1 MELTTRYNKIGT
13 NELNPRKYVDQW
25 LALDEA
31 AKNEIIELLKNNPAG
46 RYIEFARVYEDGFDN
61 PDAEAS
67 LDQTIDALTGDE
79 DALDVVGVGLNSD
92 DRLVFRAT
100 KWFNGNTIIYNND
113 DWFEPDKFT
122 HCYCELNEYVANNLK
137 YATQEPLSRDGED

>member
-46 RYIEFARVYEDGFDN
+46 RYIEFARVFEDGFDD

-67 LDQTIDALTGDE
+67 LDQTIDALTGMK
-79 DALDVVGVGLNSD
+79 
-92 DRLVFRAT
+92 T
-100 KWFNGNTIIYNND
+100 
-113 DWFEPDKFT
+113 
-122 HCYCELNEYVANNLK
+122 
-137 YATQEPLSRDGED
+137 PLM